1 MAVMTVVDLKAL
13 IGLRR
18 HFATEHQLSPHDY
31 DALKVQLAG
40 TGLKR
45 NPNLR
50 KEHFLFDG
58 VAIVRGWEP

>member
-1 MAVMTVVDLKAL
+1 MTLVDLRAL
-13 IGLRR
+13 VASRR
-18 HFATEHQLSPHDY
+18 HFATEHQLSPADY
-31 DALKVQLAG
+31 DALRAQLAG

-50 KEHFLFDG
+50 KEHFLYEG